1 MYCEEALERL
11 GSHHSLNTEE
21 EKLLLTDLPLRK
33 QCSGEEEEVMV
44 KVLYQA
50 KLRHSQRLNT
60 AGLCD
65 RDTGLKPLASN
76 SDVICSTAHGLFCRK
91 NIQAC
96 YELSKRELQRDPF
109 HPDLLQLYITC
120 CVEKKMTAEL
130 FSLGHKLV
138 GNDPSS
144 PLAWF
149 GVSCYY
155 IAVNNHQ
162 NARKYLTKVLALD
175 VNFAP
180 AHVAF
185 GLSFATEGEH
195 DQAISAYS
203 KAARVMR
210 GSHLPL
216 MQLGREYYIT
226 GSSGTA
232 VRFMKTALS
241 ISPDDPSLLQE
252 IGVMLANAGNYDKA
266 VKYFLRAMAYLR
278 AADPHMTVR
287 DWEPIYNNLAH
298 VYRKQ
303 KKYALSLT
311 MHQRAL
317 SLCPKEPSTLTAIAF
332 VHLLQCQYEAAI
344 DYCSRSLLMRREDQ
358 FTTDLLG
365 AASEELLLVPLELG
379 SGNDS
384 LDALEPENE
393 ILEWDQQTG
402 MKAGESM
409 QTD

>member
-11 GSHHSLNTEE
+11 SSHHSLSAEE
-21 EKLLLTDLPLRK
+21 EKQLVSDLPLRK
-33 QCSGEEEEVMV
+33 QCSGEEAVEKMV
-44 KVLYQA
+44 RTLYQA
-50 KLRHSQRLNT
+50 KLRHSHVNT
-60 AGLCD
+60 ASLCSAD
-65 RDTGLKPLASN
+65 SGLKPLATN
-76 SDVICSTAHGLFCRK
+76 SDVIWSTAHRLFCRR
-91 NIQAC
+91 NIHTC
-96 YELSKRELQRDPF
+96 YELTKRELQSDPF
-109 HPDLLQLYITC
+109 HPDILLLHIAC
-120 CVEKKMTAEL
+120 CVEKKMSGEL

-138 GNDPSS
+138 GNSPSS
-144 PLAWF
+144 PLSWF
-149 GVSCYY
+149 AVGCYY
-155 IAVNNHQ
+155 ITVNNHQ

-175 VNFAP
+175 ANFAP

-216 MQLGREYYIT
+216 MQLGREYYVT
-226 GSSGTA
+226 GSSATA
-232 VRFMKTALS
+232 VRFMKSALA

-266 VKYFLRAMAYLR
+266 IKYFLRSLACLR
-278 AADPHMTVR
+278 TADPHMTVR
-287 DWEPIYNNLAH
+287 DWEPVYNNLAH

-303 KKYALSLT
+303 KKYALSLE

-317 SLCPKEPSTLTAIAF
+317 SLSPKEASTLTAIAY
-332 VHLLQCQYEAAI
+332 VHLLQGQYEVAM
-344 DYCSRSLLMRREDQ
+344 DYCSRSLLLRREDQ
-358 FTTDLLG
+358 FTMDLLR
-365 AASEELLLVPLELG
+365 AASEELLMAPLELG
-379 SGNDS
+379 PGNDS

-393 ILEWDQQTG
+393 ILEWDQQAG
-402 MKAGESM
+402 IKPGESM